1 MQLYAVTIAFSL
13 FFIFFVIELV
23 RRGAL
28 REQYSLLWL
37 GVGLV
42 MLVFSAS
49 SRLLQWVAHAFGVY
63 YAPSLLFLFG
73 LICAF
78 VLLLHVTVVISRLTD
93 RVIRLTQ
100 ELGITQMRLAELEH
114 RVHAAVRQPPRDAG
128 DLVPPAAAGTH
139 AREPGVCGQAAA
151 SDGGARRAGGDNP

>member
-1 MQLYAVTIAFSL
+1 MSVQLYVTAILFSL

-37 GVGLV
+37 GFGIV
-42 MLVFSAS
+42 MLVLSAS
-49 SRLLQWVAHAFGVY
+49 PKLLSVLQHWFGVAY
-63 YAPSLLFLFG
+63 GPSLLFLLG

-78 VLLLHVTVVISRLTD
+78 SLLLHVTVVISRLTD

-100 ELGITQMRLAELEH
+100 ELGITQHRVAELENTLAQVTG
-114 RVHAAVRQPPRDAG
+114 RERDA
-128 DLVPPAAAGTH
+128 
-139 AREPGVCGQAAA
+139 
-151 SDGGARRAGGDNP
+151 